1 MPDKVTATPAALELL
16 AEIVADHGPVLF
28 HQSGGCCDG
37 SSPMCYPQSEFLIGD
52 NDVKLGEI
60 GGVPFYISRSQ
71 YEVWKHTDLIIDVVP
86 GRGGMSRQRTRTSV
100 SNPIKHRPF
109 GRRGGDSM
117 LNKPIVMAV
126 LIAAASVPA
135 MAQDAQKGKT
145 VFNVCLACHTIG
157 PGAQNKIGPEL
168 NGLDGRKAGTVP
180 NFDYSDANKSSGIV
194 WNEETFEDYI
204 KNPAAKVPGTKMIFP
219 GIKNEQQ
226 EKDLW
231 AYISQFDSDGNTK
244 K

>member
-1 MPDKVTATPAALELL
+1 MLKKLIVT
-16 AEIVADHGPVLF
+16 
-28 HQSGGCCDG
+28 
-37 SSPMCYPQSEFLIGD
+37 
-52 NDVKLGEI
+52 
-60 GGVPFYISRSQ
+60 
-71 YEVWKHTDLIIDVVP
+71 
-86 GRGGMSRQRTRTSV
+86 
-100 SNPIKHRPF
+100 
-109 GRRGGDSM
+109 
-117 LNKPIVMAV
+117 AV
-126 LIAAASVPA
+126 LIAVSSVA
-135 MAQDAQKGKT
+135 GTAQDARKGET

-157 PGAQNKIGPEL
+157 PGAENKIGPEL

-219 GIKNEQQ
+219 GIRNEQQ

-231 AYISQFDSDGNTK
+231 AYIGQFDSDGNSK

>member
-1 MPDKVTATPAALELL
+1 
-16 AEIVADHGPVLF
+16 
-28 HQSGGCCDG
+28 
-37 SSPMCYPQSEFLIGD
+37 
-52 NDVKLGEI
+52 
-60 GGVPFYISRSQ
+60 
-71 YEVWKHTDLIIDVVP
+71 
-86 GRGGMSRQRTRTSV
+86 
-100 SNPIKHRPF
+100 
-109 GRRGGDSM
+109 M
-117 LNKPIVMAV
+117 LNKSILTAV
-126 LIAAASVPA
+126 LIGAAVSIPA

-168 NGLDGRKAGTVP
+168 NGLDGRKAGTVS

-204 KNPAAKVPGTKMIFP
+204 KNPAAKLPGTKMIFP

-231 AYISQFDSDGNTK
+231 AYISQFDSDGNSK